1 MAKKQTITTLRQKKV
16 RGEKITALTAYDFP
30 TARVLDQ
37 AGLDIILVGD
47 SLGMVI
53 QGRPDT
59 LAVTVGEMLYH
70 LRLVRRAVQSA
81 LLVVDMPYGSFHE
94 SPRRSVR
101 NAITLVKE
109 GGAEAVKVEGGR
121 KRLPVIRAL
130 LDAEIPVLG
139 HLGLTP
145 QSVHRFGGYK
155 IQGRSLGEVEVLLSD
170 AEALEAEGCFGIVL
184 EGIPHPV
191 AGLLTSRLGI
201 PTIGIGSGPQ
211 CDGQILVSHDMLG
224 WNPESRLTFVRAYA
238 GLAELVGEAVKRYAA
253 DVQQGAFPSLAESF
267 PLDPEVEK
275 SLKEKYGTHRQD

>member
-1 MAKKQTITTLRQKKV
+1 MAKKQTIASLRQKKV

-37 AGLDIILVGD
+37 AGLDMILVGD

-59 LAVTVGEMLYH
+59 LAVTMEEMLYH
-70 LRLVRRAVQSA
+70 LRLVRRAVQTA
-81 LLVVDMPYGSFHE
+81 LLVVDLPYGSFHE
-94 SPRRSVR
+94 SPRQAVR

-109 GGAEAVKVEGGR
+109 GGAEAVKLEGGR
-121 KRLPVIRAL
+121 KRLAVIRAL

-145 QSVHRFGGYK
+145 QSIHALGGYK
-155 IQGRSLGEVEVLLSD
+155 IQGRSLGDIDTLLSE

-191 AGLLTSRLGI
+191 AALLTSRQGI
-201 PTIGIGSGPQ
+201 PTIGIGSGPR

-224 WNPESRLTFVRAYA
+224 WSPESRLTFVRTYA
-238 GLAELVGEAVKRYAA
+238 GLADAVGDAVRRYAA
-253 DVQQGAFPSLAESF
+253 DVQQGAFPSLDESF
-267 PLDPEVEK
+267 PLDPAVEK
-275 SLKEKYGTHRQD
+275 ALKEKYGTHRQD

>member
-1 MAKKQTITTLRQKKV
+1 MAKKQTIASLRQKKV

-37 AGLDIILVGD
+37 AGLDMILVGD

-59 LAVTVGEMLYH
+59 LAVTMEEMLYH
-70 LRLVRRAVQSA
+70 LRLVRRAVQTA
-81 LLVVDMPYGSFHE
+81 LLVVDLPYGSFHE
-94 SPRRSVR
+94 SPRQAVR

-109 GGAEAVKVEGGR
+109 GGAEAVKLEGGR
-121 KRLPVIRAL
+121 KRLAVIRAL

-145 QSVHRFGGYK
+145 QSIHALGGYK
-155 IQGRSLGEVEVLLSD
+155 IQGRSLGDIDTLLSE

-191 AGLLTSRLGI
+191 AALLTSRLGI
-201 PTIGIGSGPQ
+201 PTIGIGSGPR

-224 WNPESRLTFVRAYA
+224 WSPESRLTFVRTYA
-238 GLAELVGEAVKRYAA
+238 GLADAVGDAVRRYAA
-253 DVQQGAFPSLAESF
+253 DVQQGAFPSLDESF
-267 PLDPEVEK
+267 PLDPAVEK
-275 SLKEKYGTHRQD
+275 ALKEKYGTHRQD

>member
-1 MAKKQTITTLRQKKV
+1 LARKQTIATIRQKKA

-47 SLGMVI
+47 SLGMVV
-53 QGRPDT
+53 QGGPDT
-59 LAVTVGEMLYH
+59 LAVTAEEMLYH

-81 LLVVDMPYGSFHE
+81 LLVVDMPYGSFHV
-94 SPRRSVR
+94 SPRRTVR
-101 NAITLVKE
+101 NAIILVKE

-121 KRLPVIRAL
+121 QRLAAIRAL

-145 QSVHRFGGYK
+145 QSIHRFGGYK
-155 IQGRSLGEVEVLLSD
+155 IQGRSLGEIEVLLSD
-170 AEALEAEGCFGIVL
+170 AEALEAEGCFGVVL

-201 PTIGIGSGPQ
+201 PTIGIGSGPR

-224 WNPESRLTFVRAYA
+224 WNPDSRLTFVREYA
-238 GLAELVGEAVKRYAA
+238 GLAELISGAVKRYAA
-253 DVQQGAFPSLAESF
+253 DVRQGAFPSLAESF
-267 PLDPEVEK
+267 PLDPEVEETLEK
-275 SLKEKYGTHRQD
+275 KYGTHRQD